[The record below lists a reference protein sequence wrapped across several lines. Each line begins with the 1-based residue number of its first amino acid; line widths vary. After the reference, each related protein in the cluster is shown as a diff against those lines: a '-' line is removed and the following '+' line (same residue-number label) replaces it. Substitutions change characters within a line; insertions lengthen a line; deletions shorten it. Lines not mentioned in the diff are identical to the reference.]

1 MACEKDEIIRTL
13 EDKLISANR
22 DCERLRKAK
31 LTISAVILRDE
42 AAHGTV
48 LNILSAQETEK
59 GLIVMVSK

>member
-1 MACEKDEIIRTL
+1 MTCEKDEIIRTL
-13 EDKLISANR
+13 EDRLITVNR
-22 DCERLRKAK
+22 ENERLRKAK
-31 LTISAVILRDE
+31 LTIYTVILRDE